1 MTRLE
6 LHKSACTPLH
16 IIDIC
21 TACPSLQTLC
31 VYTDCGEAATRRW
44 DPFVISDGVYLS
56 DALAKLRDL
65 KTLDLDLHYNCDFS
79 HLLGPRGVLNLQKV
93 LGLEN
98 VVLPLHYLV
107 EKTTAGEHVVTYPSA
122 VLPPSL
128 RRLHLKA
135 DSTCLAFWRSGS
147 SGPGGEQTNAAVA
160 GYESATTLL
169 EFLGAVS
176 ACVPY
181 YFANLESATY
191 TYGSKPPLGHDG
203 CSSSEEA
210 PAFPRGALGPKT
222 DVDDTMTRFGVLAED
237 FELNGV
243 RFEVGLELAAH

>member
-1 MTRLE
+1 M
-6 LHKSACTPLH
+6 
-16 IIDIC
+16 
-21 TACPSLQTLC
+21 C
-31 VYTDCGEAATRRW
+31 VYTDCGEAEKKRW

-65 KTLDLDLHYNCDFS
+65 KTLDLDLHYNCDYS
-79 HLLGPRGVLNLQKV
+79 HLLGPRGVLNLQKL

-107 EKTTAGEHVVTYPSA
+107 EKTSAGGHVVTYPSA

-135 DSTCLAFWRSGS
+135 DSMCLVFWRGGF
-147 SGPGGEQTNAAVA
+147 SGPGDEQTNAAVT

-181 YFANLESATY
+181 YFANIELVTY
-191 TYGSKPPLGHDG
+191 TYGSKHPLGDDVG
-203 CSSSEEA
+203 SRSEET
-210 PAFPRGALGPKT
+210 PAFPRGALGPEA
-222 DVDDTMTRFGVLAED
+222 DVDDKMTRFGVLAED
-237 FELNGV
+237 FDRNGV
-243 RFEVGLELAAH
+243 RFEVGLELATH